1 MNRKTKVILYTKPG
15 CHLCEE
21 AKAQIHA
28 ANCADLYELQEVN
41 IETDPAL
48 MKLYGLKIP
57 VITING
63 TEAFKYRV
71 SPTEFRQVIKTTHR

>member
-1 MNRKTKVILYTKPG
+1 MNTKTKVILYTKPG

-21 AKAQIHA
+21 AKTQIRA
-28 ANCADLYELQEVN
+28 ANCSELYELEEVN
-41 IETDPAL
+41 IETDPTL
-48 MKLYGLKIP
+48 MELYGLKIP

-71 SPTEFRQVIKTTHR
+71 SPTEFRQMIKTNHR